1 MYICRKILEVIIMET
16 LTIKPPKG
24 VSLSDA
30 KIALERLNFEIIDDQ
45 EYTISDAYRKELHNR
60 LREWELSPET
70 ENKYKIKKTFKSYL
84 KETEKQ

>member
-1 MYICRKILEVIIMET
+1 MSQILEVIIMET

-45 EYTISDAYRKELHNR
+45 EYTISDTYRKELYNR

-70 ENKYKIKKTFKSYL
+70 GISLDDARKL
-84 KETEKQ
+84 A

>member
-1 MYICRKILEVIIMET
+1 MLQILEVIIMET

-45 EYTISDAYRKELHNR
+45 EYTISDTYRKELYNR

-70 ENKYKIKKTFKSYL
+70 GISLDDARKL
-84 KETEKQ
+84 A

>member
-45 EYTISDAYRKELHNR
+45 KYTISDAYRKELHNR

-70 ENKYKIKKTFKSYL
+70 GISLEDARKLAYENYGRI
-84 KETEKQ
+84 

>member
-45 EYTISDAYRKELHNR
+45 EYTISDTYRKELYNR

-70 ENKYKIKKTFKSYL
+70 GISLDDARKL
-84 KETEKQ
+84 A

>member
-1 MYICRKILEVIIMET
+1 MET

-45 EYTISDAYRKELHNR
+45 EYTISDTYRKELYNR

-70 ENKYKIKKTFKSYL
+70 GISLDDARKL
-84 KETEKQ
+84 A

>member
-1 MYICRKILEVIIMET
+1 MET

-45 EYTISDAYRKELHNR
+45 EYTISDAYRKELLNR

-70 ENKYKIKKTFKSYL
+70 GISLDDARKL
-84 KETEKQ
+84 A

>member
-1 MYICRKILEVIIMET
+1 MET

-45 EYTISDAYRKELHNR
+45 EYTISNTYRKELYNR

-70 ENKYKIKKTFKSYL
+70 GISLDDARKL
-84 KETEKQ
+84 A

>member
-1 MYICRKILEVIIMET
+1 MSRNLEVIIMET

-45 EYTISDAYRKELHNR
+45 EYTISDTYRKELHSR

-70 ENKYKIKKTFKSYL
+70 GISLDDARKL
-84 KETEKQ
+84 A

>member
-1 MYICRKILEVIIMET
+1 MET

-60 LREWELSPET
+60 LREWELSP
-70 ENKYKIKKTFKSYL
+70 
-84 KETEKQ
+84 